1 MKWTDINDIAI
12 ELSEAHPDLINPAA
26 YPALAAH
33 CTCME
38 ALPVFQEI
46 SQPFIAPA

>member
-1 MKWTDINDIAI
+1 LADFPKL
-12 ELSEAHPDLINPAA
+12 EVHAA
-26 YPALAAH
+26 Q
-33 CTCME
+33 ME